1 MKKMKSLIFAFIG
14 VLALLAVDFISKR
27 LALEYLVG
35 VTRIN
40 LIKGVLG
47 LHYVENRGAA
57 FGVLSG
63 KLLPIVILTPLIV
76 LSVMWLY
83 MKSIDKTR
91 LKAFRIF
98 CLLFVAGSL
107 GNFVDRVFYGFVV
120 DFFEFQFIDFPVFNV
135 ADIYLTISTLLML
148 VLMLFYY
155 KESDWDFI
163 KKEKMTVYGSKNQDN
178 NLE

>member
-1 MKKMKSLIFAFIG
+1 MKKTKSIIFAFIG
-14 VLALLAVDFISKR
+14 ILVLLTIDFISKR
-27 LALEYLVG
+27 LALDYLVPVRG
-35 VTRIN
+35 IN
-40 LIKGVLG
+40 LIKGIFG

-63 KLLPIVILTPLIV
+63 KLLPVVILTPIIV
-76 LSVMWLY
+76 ILVMWLY
-83 MKSIDKTR
+83 IKSIEKVR

-98 CLLFVAGSL
+98 CLLFAAGSL
-107 GNFVDRVFYGFVV
+107 GNFIDRVFYGFVV
-120 DFFEFQFIDFPVFNV
+120 DFFEFQFINFPVFNV
-135 ADIYLTISTLLML
+135 ADIYLTVSTLLML

>member
-1 MKKMKSLIFAFIG
+1 MKKIKSLIFAFIG
-14 VLALLAVDFISKR
+14 VLALLAVDFVSKK
-27 LALEYLVG
+27 LALEYLVN

-76 LSVMWLY
+76 ISVMWLY
-83 MKSIDKTR
+83 MKSIEKVR

-107 GNFVDRVFYGFVV
+107 GNFIDRVFYGFVV
-120 DFFEFQFIDFPVFNV
+120 DFFEFQFINFPVFNV
-135 ADIYLTISTLLML
+135 ADIYLTVSTVLML
-148 VLMLFYY
+148 ILMLFYY
-155 KESDWDFI
+155 KEEDWDFI
-163 KKEKMTVYGSKNQDN
+163 KREKKALYGSKNQN
-178 NLE
+178 NNCE